1 MPMDND
7 YQIDVD
13 EIVHTIQSADVIT
26 IRFHLFDKR
35 VLIDNRTNEIDGP
48 MVKIVDRVGS
58 AEERFRSLRRLRP
71 RFRLPERLTAIWW
84 PKYVETLETTGIWQA
99 LVQRMAESGFPN
111 SVRDC
116 RQVLRELHE
125 LERQEIRNAITG
137 ENYQTKWS
145 RAS

>member
-13 EIVHTIQSADVIT
+13 EIVQTILSADVIT
-26 IRFHLFDKR
+26 IRFYLFDKR

-48 MVKIVDRVGS
+48 MVKVVDRVGS

-99 LVQRMAESGFPN
+99 LVHRMAESGFPD
-111 SVRDC
+111 SVREC
-116 RQVLRELHE
+116 RRVLQELRV
-125 LERQEIRNAITG
+125 LERKELRDAITG

-145 RAS
+145 RVS